1 MITTLSPTFTTTVT
15 WMNEGLAK
23 TLKTLIKEDAYV
35 WMDDGLPE
43 GYQTIIQQI
52 VSTARCYRV
61 PRGEASKEFAQLHAY
76 LDWLH
81 RQPLTQT
88 SVMVIIGGGA
98 VLDAISFVASIYRR
112 GLPLV
117 LIPTTLLAMVD
128 ASIGGKTALN
138 FGSKNQIGTFYPA
151 KSIYLDASL
160 AQDLPLTLWQEG
172 MVEIIK
178 IALVSDANFVQLL
191 QTKSLTLEA
200 MIRRAIEL
208 KLSLVSQDLQ
218 DQHVRRLLNFG
229 HTFGHALEAASQFT
243 ISHGRCVAEGML
255 LELEGSDFYQPVKNL
270 LQLYETLSPIQYD
283 RRDLLSHLQ
292 TDKKRAGNKIQMI
305 QLNQLGEAVLI
316 DEGFDAVSKRLLE
329 RK

>member
-1 MITTLSPTFTTTVT
+1 
-15 WMNEGLAK
+15 
-23 TLKTLIKEDAYV
+23 
-35 WMDDGLPE
+35 
-43 GYQTIIQQI
+43 
-52 VSTARCYRV
+52 
-61 PRGEASKEFAQLHAY
+61 
-76 LDWLH
+76 
-81 RQPLTQT
+81 
-88 SVMVIIGGGA
+88 
-98 VLDAISFVASIYRR
+98 
-112 GLPLV
+112 
-117 LIPTTLLAMVD
+117 
-128 ASIGGKTALN
+128 
-138 FGSKNQIGTFYPA
+138 
-151 KSIYLDASL
+151 
-160 AQDLPLTLWQEG
+160 
-172 MVEIIK
+172 
-178 IALVSDANFVQLL
+178 
-191 QTKSLTLEA
+191 

-292 TDKKRAGNKIQMI
+292 ADKKRAGNKIQMI

-316 DEGFDAVSKRLLE
+316 DEGIDAVSKRLLE